1 MAPLL
6 TRPFKNKTKTQL
18 NITKYKKQELW
29 FLSFDDSI
37 TTAQLS
43 FSLLKVKIGVL
54 LHSRASTSRYQA
66 FPAVS
71 IDSEVIPSHGK
82 IVLPQLLQSTSSK
95 LCQNQWR

>member
-1 MAPLL
+1 MALLL
-6 TRPFKNKTKTQL
+6 TGPFKNKTKTQL
-18 NITKYKKQELW
+18 SITKYKKQELW

-43 FSLLKVKIGVL
+43 FYLPKVKIGVL

-71 IDSEVIPSHGK
+71 INSEVIHCA
-82 IVLPQLLQSTSSK
+82 SSVIAK
-95 LCQNQWR
+95 YIE